1 MNGGEEI
8 KERRSKKKKKGGT
21 TVLLLG
27 NDPFKLDKSF
37 RLLKGKVC
45 WSAERGK

>member
-1 MNGGEEI
+1 MEE
-8 KERRSKKKKKGGT
+8 KRSRRGDRKKKKKRGT

>member
-1 MNGGEEI
+1 MEE
-8 KERRSKKKKKGGT
+8 KRSRRGDRKKKKGGT

>member
-1 MNGGEEI
+1 MEE
-8 KERRSKKKKKGGT
+8 KRSRRGDRKKKKGGM